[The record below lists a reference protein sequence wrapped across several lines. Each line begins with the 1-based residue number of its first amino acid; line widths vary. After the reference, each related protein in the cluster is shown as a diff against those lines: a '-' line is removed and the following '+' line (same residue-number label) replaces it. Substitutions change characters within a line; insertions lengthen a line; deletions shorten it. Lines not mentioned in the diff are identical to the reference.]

1 MIKKSYL
8 ALPLF
13 LFLIGCQSKSD
24 VYVLNTLQEIN
35 IKNKAQK
42 TSPKL
47 VKQEV
52 VVENE
57 EIITLGKYKKILA
70 QNEILSNNDSDDM
83 NKEIMD
89 FYNEWKG
96 VKYRFGGN
104 SKKGIDCSAFTQR
117 IYKEKFD
124 IRIPRSTR
132 TQVKVGTPIDKSE
145 LELGDLIFFK
155 TGKID
160 RHVGVYMGNGDFMHA
175 SIKGVKFSKVDK
187 PFYKKAY
194 WTSRRI
200 IN

>member
-1 MIKKSYL
+1 MIKKSHL

-13 LFLIGCQSKSD
+13 LFLIGCQNKSD
-24 VYVLNTLQEIN
+24 VYLENTLN
-35 IKNKAQK
+35 KKDTDIKVQN
-42 TSPKL
+42 TNPL
-47 VKQEV
+47 IVK
-52 VVENE
+52 E
-57 EIITLGKYKKILA
+57 EAKVAYEPIITPEEYKKLIEEDK
-70 QNEILSNNDSDDM
+70 NLSNNDVTDM
-83 NKEIMD
+83 KKEFMD

-117 IYKEKFD
+117 IFKEKFD
-124 IRIPRSTR
+124 KKIPRSTW
-132 TQVKVGTPIDKSE
+132 TQVKVGKEVKKSK

-155 TGKID
+155 TGKVD

-200 IN
+200 IY

>member
-13 LFLIGCQSKSD
+13 LFFIGCQSKSE
-24 VYVLNTLQEIN
+24 VYVENTLYKNNPNTNTPSIEQVV
-35 IKNKAQK
+35 IKEE
-42 TSPKL
+42 PI
-47 VKQEV
+47 VK
-52 VVENE
+52 NE
-57 EIITLGKYKKILA
+57 PIITPEEYKKLIEEDT
-70 QNEILSNNDSDDM
+70 NLSNNDVKDM
-83 NKEIMD
+83 NKEFMD
-89 FYNEWKG
+89 FYNEWKH

-104 SKKGIDCSAFTQR
+104 SKRGIDCSAFTQR

-124 IRIPRSTR
+124 IKIPRSTR
-132 TQVKVGTPIDKSE
+132 TQVKVGKEVKKSE

-155 TGKID
+155 TGKRD

-200 IN
+200 ID

>member
-1 MIKKSYL
+1 MIRKSYL

-24 VYVLNTLQEIN
+24 VYVLNTLLEKN
-35 IKNKAQK
+35 IKSEAQK

-132 TQVKVGTPIDKSE
+132 TQVKVGTKVNKSD

-160 RHVGVYMGNGDFMHA
+160 RHVGIYMGNGDFMHA
-175 SIKGVKFSKVDK
+175 SIKGVKFSKLDK
-187 PFYKKAY
+187 PFYRKAY

>member
-1 MIKKSYL
+1 MVNKSHL

-13 LFLIGCQSKSD
+13 LFFIGCQNKSD
-24 VYVLNTLQEIN
+24 IYVDNTLY
-35 IKNKAQK
+35 KNNPNTNAILLKK
-42 TSPKL
+42 VP
-47 VKQEV
+47 
-52 VVENE
+52 
-57 EIITLGKYKKILA
+57 IITPNEYKKLIEEDETLA
-70 QNEILSNNDSDDM
+70 DGDIKDM
-83 NKEIMD
+83 NKEFMD
-89 FYNEWKG
+89 FYNEWKN
-96 VKYRFGGN
+96 VKYRYGGN

-124 IRIPRSTR
+124 IKIPRSTR
-132 TQVKVGTPIDKSE
+132 TQVKIGKKIKKSE

-175 SIKGVKFSKVDK
+175 SIKGVKFSKLNK

-200 IN
+200 IY